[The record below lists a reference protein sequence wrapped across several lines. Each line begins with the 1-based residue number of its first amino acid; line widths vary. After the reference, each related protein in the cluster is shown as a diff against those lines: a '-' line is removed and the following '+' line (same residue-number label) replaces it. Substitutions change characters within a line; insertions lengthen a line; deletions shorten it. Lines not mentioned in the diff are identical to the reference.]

1 VLSPFQTVA
10 AAARLASATIQVDLT
25 PAGADL
31 DAVFSFAPA
40 ADTVRFV
47 VIRLP
52 GQDIT
57 FAGGTP
63 IREDGLWRIVA
74 QPQSDGT
81 VRIGY
86 RVAGPVARIP
96 LPVPSVPAGRDR
108 GAVTLRITGLDPT
121 ILLAEAFPRLE
132 WAAAGTATG
141 RLANV
146 PSLIQLGRPAGWP
159 WLRLME
165 WGVVGLVALATLGW
179 YRRYRRLARA

>member
-1 VLSPFQTVA
+1 MLSPFQAVA

-25 PAGADL
+25 STGADL

-52 GQDIT
+52 GQDI
-57 FAGGTP
+57 AVDGGTA
-63 IREDGLWRIVA
+63 IRENGLWRILA
-74 QPQSDGT
+74 QPRSDGT

-86 RVAGPVARIP
+86 RVSGPMARIP
-96 LPVPSVPAGRDR
+96 LPVPSVPAGRDQ
-108 GAVTLRITGLDPT
+108 GAVTLRLAGLDST
-121 ILLAEAFPRLE
+121 IPLAEAFPRLE

-146 PSLIQLGRPAGWP
+146 PSLIQLGQAAGWP

-165 WGVVGLVALATLGW
+165 WGVVALVALATLGW
-179 YRRYRRLARA
+179 YRRYRRLVRA